1 VPITEGIDVSHWQNV
16 INWPQVAAS
25 GKKFAFIK
33 ASESTTLVDE
43 FYATNRAQAKA
54 LGMLV
59 GAYHFARP
67 SRNAGDAIAEADY
80 FLAMAQPVAG
90 DLYPV
95 LDLEV
100 TGGLSPVELQEWV
113 KAYLERI
120 HERLGARGIIYTS
133 PTFWRNNMA
142 DTNWFAI
149 NGYRTLWVAH
159 WTSGPSPSVPGENW
173 GGTGWTFWQYTSS
186 GRVSGISGRVDLNR
200 YNGTDFTPVLLTQG
214 VMPAGDIPTLTL
226 TPSSNVIEWG
236 ETVVIKASFGALG
249 ANRSFTLQAGSD
261 GLTWQPVATVTTDG
275 SGNASFSY
283 RPATNLYYQAVFPGA
298 PDLAATTSNIGRVVV
313 RQIAL
318 LRPTSRGRTSVVSRG
333 RSVTFSTTVRPSRAD
348 LPPAKVTLAVFRRVD
363 GRWTEFTK
371 RDVYVN
377 ASGVASY
384 TWRFTAR
391 GEWYVR
397 SIANP
402 TVFNANSVWSQIERY
417 SVR

>member
-1 VPITEGIDVSHWQNV
+1 VSHWQNE

-67 SRNAGDAIAEADY
+67 RRNAGDAIAEADY

-214 VMPAGDIPTLTL
+214 VMPAGDLATLTL

-236 ETVVIKASFGALG
+236 DTVVLKASFGALG

-261 GLTWQPVATVTTDG
+261 GLTWQPIATVTTDG

-298 PDLAATTSNIGRVVV
+298 PDLGATTSNIGRVVV

-318 LRPTSRGRTSVVSRG
+318 LRPTSRGRTTVVSRG
-333 RSVTFSTTVRPSRAD
+333 RSVTFTTTVRPSRAE

-363 GRWTEFTK
+363 GRWTQFTR

-377 ASGVASY
+377 GSGVASY

-402 TVFNANSVWSQIERY
+402 TPFNANSVWSQVERY